1 MKESPLS
8 HKYTKVEDRADLMV
22 KEGTKPG
29 QIMET
34 GGIVQIIA
42 EDKIIEAADLEEISE
57 AMVDKVI
64 ETITGMK
71 GMEVTVEIGIGQGRE
86 LLQGVMVMEEI

>member
-8 HKYTKVEDRADLMV
+8 HKYIKVGDKIDFIV

-34 GGIVQIIA
+34 G
-42 EDKIIEAADLEEISE
+42 D
-57 AMVDKVI
+57 MV
-64 ETITGMK
+64 
-71 GMEVTVEIGIGQGRE
+71 
-86 LLQGVMVMEEI
+86 